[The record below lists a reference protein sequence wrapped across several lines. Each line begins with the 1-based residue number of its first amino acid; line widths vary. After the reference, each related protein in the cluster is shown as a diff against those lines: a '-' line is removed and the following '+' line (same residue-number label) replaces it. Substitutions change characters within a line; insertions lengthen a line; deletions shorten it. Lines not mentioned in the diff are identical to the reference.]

1 MTELEKEE
9 LRDKCDTLFNE
20 IMFDYS
26 DIALP
31 KLHDMLTKLL
41 KACETKRLK
50 REDGQ

>member
-1 MTELEKEE
+1 MTEQEKEQLIE
-9 LRDKCDTLFNE
+9 ECDSLFNE

-31 KLHDMLTKLL
+31 KLKEMLSKLL

-50 REDGQ
+50 EGSM